1 MLTPEYLATFP
12 DYIVQLF
19 EQGLPPGAEG
29 CRCNRYRR
37 MAGNQIKRDGTIHG

>member
-19 EQGLPPGAEG
+19 EQYDAFAVEDFA
-29 CRCNRYRR
+29 R
-37 MAGNQIKRDGTIHG
+37 